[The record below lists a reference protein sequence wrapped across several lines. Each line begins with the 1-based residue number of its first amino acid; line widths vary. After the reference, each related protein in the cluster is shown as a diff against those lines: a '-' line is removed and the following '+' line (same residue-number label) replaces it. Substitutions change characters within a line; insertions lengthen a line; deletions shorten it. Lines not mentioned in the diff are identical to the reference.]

1 MNSNNWSD
9 YSKYLPLEWSYTPD
23 PTTSDFVGLTTDNKL
38 AFFNQD
44 DLSSVS
50 TVRINGLNEGTSLV
64 GIDFRPNTGELFGVS
79 SDSRIYTID
88 VTTGY
93 VTQVGTAPL
102 AAALNGTSFGFD
114 FNPTV
119 DRIRLVSDA
128 AQNLRL
134 NPNNGA
140 VVDADPATPGLQVD
154 GDLNGGTNSIVASAY
169 TNNFSGTTTT
179 VLYGIDSYTDQLFI
193 QNPPNAGTQ
202 VLVGDLGVDF
212 GSDVGFDI
220 VTQYGIDTAFATSG
234 SSLYTIDLTTGAAYL
249 LGEIGDACA
258 YDAFDFT
265 GLAARSPVVKPE
277 PAMAQF
283 VGLTADSDL
292 VFFNSN
298 GANFN
303 GLNNLTKVDV
313 TGLEYGESL
322 VGIDFRPATG
332 ELFGVGSFDRLYK
345 IDVTT
350 GYATQVGNEFVL
362 DLDGDYF
369 GFDFNPTVDRIRLV
383 SDAGQNLRINP
394 DTGAIVDADIL
405 TAGVQA
411 DGNLNGATTSIVAS
425 AYTNNFAG
433 ATSTILYGIDADTDQ
448 LFIQNPPNAGTQN
461 LVGSLGVDI
470 APDAGFDIVTMNGV
484 DMGFVTSGSSF
495 YSINLNTGAASLL
508 GTIQDVNQPIGLI
521 GFAAAIV

>member
-1 MNSNNWSD
+1 MNSNNWYND
-9 YSKYLPLEWSYTPD
+9 SKYRPSEWSNTPD
-23 PTTSDFVGLTTDNKL
+23 PTTSDFVGLTVDNNL
-38 AFFNQD
+38 AFFNQAD
-44 DLSSVS
+44 FRNVS
-50 TVRINGLNEGTSLV
+50 TVQINGLNEGASLV

-79 SDSRIYTID
+79 SDSRVYTID

-134 NPNNGA
+134 NPNNGV

-154 GDLNGGTNSIVASAY
+154 GDLNGGTTSIVASAY

-179 VLYGIDSYTDQLFI
+179 VLYSIDAYTDQLFI

-220 VTQYGIDTAFATSG
+220 VTQNGIDTAFATSG
-234 SSLYTIDLTTGAAYL
+234 ASLYTIDLATGAAHL
-249 LGEIGDACA
+249 LGEVGDACA
-258 YDAFDFT
+258 CDAFDFT
-265 GLAARSPVVKPE
+265 GLAARSPVVKPD
-277 PAMAQF
+277 PATAQF

-292 VFFNSN
+292 VFFNAN

-303 GLNNLTKVDV
+303 GLNNLTQVEV
-313 TGLEYGESL
+313 TGLECGESL

-332 ELFGVGSFDRLYK
+332 ELFGVGSFDRLYT

-350 GYATQVGNEFVL
+350 GYAMQVGDKFAL
-362 DLDGDYF
+362 DLTGNYF
-369 GFDFNPTVDRIRLV
+369 GLDFNPTVDRIRLV

-394 DTGAIVDADIL
+394 NTGAIVDADIL

-411 DGNLNGATTSIVAS
+411 DGNLNGATSSIIAA
-425 AYTNNFAG
+425 AYTNNIAG
-433 ATSTILYGIDADTDQ
+433 ATSTILYGINADTDQ

-470 APDAGFDIVTMNGV
+470 TANAGFDIVTMNGV
-484 DMGFVTSGSSF
+484 DTGFVTSGSSF
-495 YSINLNTGAASLL
+495 YSINLNSGAATLL
-508 GTIQDVNQPIGLI
+508 GHVLDGNQPIGLI